1 MMMGF
6 MWLLTDKTRT
16 ASLNPYLAPLQIS
29 SGKKW
34 FKKVH
39 QDWGILQNNLPGKI
53 PLLFFMINLCP
64 VLVIVGYNGVI

>member
-6 MWLLTDKTRT
+6 MWLLTDKTRI
-16 ASLNPYLAPLQIS
+16 ASLNPYLALLQNS

-39 QDWGILQNNLPGKI
+39 QDWGILQNNLPGKDSSFI
-53 PLLFFMINLCP
+53 FYDQFVSRFSNCWF
-64 VLVIVGYNGVI
+64 